1 MKLTNHLAKSYGQTL
16 ATASRAELLDILAAA
31 AIELDGRHHGDKLDW
46 NHPIL
51 EAMVE
56 APDDEILSA
65 IALVTERLRF
75 NPQQKQQP

>member
-1 MKLTNHLAKSYGQTL
+1 
-16 ATASRAELLDILAAA
+16 
-31 AIELDGRHHGDKLDW
+31 
-46 NHPIL
+46 
-51 EAMVE
+51 MVE